1 MHTCIGTN
9 KIDGDSGRGC
19 RFKLSQP
26 LPNECV
32 FVVMK
37 LLNSSLMSVI
47 YYVLPYYM
55 STINS
60 NVTLPLYVC

>member
-1 MHTCIGTN
+1 MEIRVEVVGLT
-9 KIDGDSGRGC
+9 
-19 RFKLSQP
+19 QP

>member
-1 MHTCIGTN
+1 MGLIRLMEIRVEVVGLT
-9 KIDGDSGRGC
+9 
-19 RFKLSQP
+19 QP